1 MACSDFTDCMLMHV
15 AISHYAPN
23 YPLQLMAR
31 IWMESPEINII
42 PSYEIAIFI
51 LSDHIVLNTTLLET
65 KRISYR
71 HSPYLKLILLFFFM
85 HNIVQDMA
93 LVEDCLRENN
103 YETELA
109 IVEVL
114 QLMSLAE
121 DTSTSLASE

>member
-1 MACSDFTDCMLMHV
+1 M
-15 AISHYAPN
+15 Y
-23 YPLQLMAR
+23 
-31 IWMESPEINII
+31 
-42 PSYEIAIFI
+42 
-51 LSDHIVLNTTLLET
+51 
-65 KRISYR
+65 
-71 HSPYLKLILLFFFM
+71 
-85 HNIVQDMA
+85 NIVQDMA